1 MLLKVALVFILF
13 GEIANVEMSFM
24 RPFIHMVNDFS
35 RKKST
40 KFNASLFRAGNF
52 VSPRLR
58 YSVSMLA
65 AFNAQVGLQPVFRW
79 QSGNNFAFNYT
90 K

>member
-1 MLLKVALVFILF
+1 
-13 GEIANVEMSFM
+13 M
-24 RPFIHMVNDFS
+24 RPFIHMVNDVLGT
-35 RKKST
+35 KST
-40 KFNASLFRAGNF
+40 KLNASLFRAGNF
-52 VSPRLR
+52 VSPRLP

-65 AFNAQVGLQPVFRW
+65 AFNAELGLQPIFRW

>member
-1 MLLKVALVFILF
+1 
-13 GEIANVEMSFM
+13 M

-65 AFNAQVGLQPVFRW
+65 AFNAQVGLQPIFRW

>member
-1 MLLKVALVFILF
+1 MKRQCCSKSHLFSFLF
-13 GEIANVEMSFM
+13 GEIAYVEMFFM

-65 AFNAQVGLQPVFRW
+65 AFNAQVGLQPIFR
-79 QSGNNFAFNYT
+79 
-90 K
+90 